1 MVVLLRDPN
10 NIRLMDRSVVQHKK
24 DVGVAD
30 QHEVEQL
37 FHVADENV
45 PVDGSVE
52 EAAVFDSGVADC
64 TNATQ

>member
-10 NIRLMDRSVVQHKK
+10 DLRLVDRSVVQHEK
-24 DVGVAD
+24 DVCVVD
-30 QHEVEQL
+30 RHEVEQL

-45 PVDGSVE
+45 PVDRSVE
-52 EAAVFDSGVADC
+52 DAAVFDSGVADC